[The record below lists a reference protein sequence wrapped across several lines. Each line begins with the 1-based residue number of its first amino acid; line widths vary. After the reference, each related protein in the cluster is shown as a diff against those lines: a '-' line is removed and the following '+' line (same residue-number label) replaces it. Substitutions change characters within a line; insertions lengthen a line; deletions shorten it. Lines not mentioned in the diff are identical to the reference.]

1 VSFEVVTVGEALLR
15 LWVPPGHR
23 LEDAASFQASVA
35 GAEANVAMA
44 IARMGGKVAWISRL
58 PESPLGRRVARAIA
72 QAGVDVSH
80 VVFTDGMRLGT
91 YYLELSVP
99 PRPTRVIYDR
109 VGSAASAMSVGDMP
123 WEVIEAAR
131 LVHISGITPALS
143 SNCREM
149 SREVARRAQAVSVDV
164 NYRSQLWTPSE
175 ARAELTTLCSMADL
189 VLLTREDARDVFALK
204 GHPEDV
210 LSRLRDLIGVS
221 SLVLTLGADG
231 AAWLADDVHGS
242 LRAFD
247 AQVVDRVGAG
257 DAFAAGALLGFLDDN
272 LPNGIQRGLAMAAI
286 TIGLYGDQLKADPA
300 DIEQILGRYPR
311 EISR

>member
-1 VSFEVVTVGEALLR
+1 
-15 LWVPPGHR
+15 
-23 LEDAASFQASVA
+23 
-35 GAEANVAMA
+35 
-44 IARMGGKVAWISRL
+44 
-58 PESPLGRRVARAIA
+58 
-72 QAGVDVSH
+72 
-80 VVFTDGMRLGT
+80 MRLGT